1 MCGAPFVLIVNK
13 RSSSKESCVEGELI
27 GGLVLPTP
35 AEEIA
40 ITLKEDLEPLSTQ
53 RYFTVSIEKGL
64 GESFETKSI
73 P

>member
-13 RSSSKESCVEGELI
+13 RSSSYESCVEGELI
-27 GGLVLPTP
+27 RGLVLPTP

-40 ITLKEDLEPLSTQ
+40 TALKEDLKLLSAQ
-53 RYFTVSIEKGL
+53 RYFTVSIEKRL